1 MPKSP
6 QNPPAAGYLVFFLMS
21 LYITS
26 FLQCHSDPCLVGLS
40 RHNIIIVKV
49 NKIPGPNDSL
59 CKVLVSVSLA
69 LPRWGRGRQRAGS
82 AALRIRDVYV

>member
-1 MPKSP
+1 MPKF
-6 QNPPAAGYLVFFLMS
+6 PPKSACGGLFSIFLMS

-40 RHNIIIVKV
+40 RHDIIIVKV
-49 NKIPGPNDSL
+49 NKIPGPNESH